1 MSEHTKEPWCIGRA
15 GSIVA
20 DDPVPEMSGS
30 DAVEYYG
37 GHLICESVVDRNAR
51 RIVVCVNAC
60 AGIPTDDLETSP
72 KHGLLHLAEFAN
84 EIVQQRDELLGAL
97 EGLAGDI
104 QGLIEESDGVNG
116 LHLNGDV
123 ATWGELEAG
132 GRFERLTHLPGA
144 LAAIVKAKGG
154 AA

>member
-1 MSEHTKEPWCIGRA
+1 MFEPVGNFRVGAGRYA
-15 GSIVA
+15 II
-20 DDPVPEMSGS
+20 PER
-30 DAVEYYG
+30 DY
-37 GHLICESVVDRNAR
+37 
-51 RIVVCVNAC
+51 
-60 AGIPTDDLETSP
+60 LE
-72 KHGLLHLAEFAN
+72 L
-84 EIVQQRDELLGAL
+84 QRQRDELLGAL

-104 QGLIEESDGVNG
+104 QGLIDESDGVDG

-144 LAAIVKAKGG
+144 LAAIAIAKAKGG